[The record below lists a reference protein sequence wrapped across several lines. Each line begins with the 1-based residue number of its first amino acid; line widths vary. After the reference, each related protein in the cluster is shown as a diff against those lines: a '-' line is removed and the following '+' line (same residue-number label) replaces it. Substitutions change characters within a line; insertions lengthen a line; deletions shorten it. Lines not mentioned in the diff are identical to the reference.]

1 MPQRSHKADRDSCP
15 LLPTADVV
23 IRPHDISDV
32 KKRGGLNA
40 YLAALTCAQSLW
52 LQALPAQALLQLNH
66 AMSHDFGEENLPM
79 PMPYQALAWIMERR
93 HEEDFLG
100 NPVRH
105 FQHLASR
112 MSGPNKDLRVAR
124 AWVCFHLAERV
135 LPSEKFPRDQR
146 QIEKE
151 ELQIPEVN
159 TLFQELMKLVSTDE
173 IKLIKKLIGE
183 IR

>member
-1 MPQRSHKADRDSCP
+1 
-15 LLPTADVV
+15 
-23 IRPHDISDV
+23 
-32 KKRGGLNA
+32 
-40 YLAALTCAQSLW
+40 
-52 LQALPAQALLQLNH
+52 
-66 AMSHDFGEENLPM
+66 
-79 PMPYQALAWIMERR
+79 
-93 HEEDFLG
+93 
-100 NPVRH
+100 
-105 FQHLASR
+105 
-112 MSGPNKDLRVAR
+112 VAR

-173 IKLIKKLIGE
+173 IESIKKLIGE

>member
-1 MPQRSHKADRDSCP
+1 MPQRSHIADRDPCP

-32 KKRGGLNA
+32 RKRGGPNA

-66 AMSHDFGEENLPM
+66 AMSHDFGEENLPW

-93 HEEDFLG
+93 HEEGFLG

-173 IKLIKKLIGE
+173 IESIKKLIGE

>member
-1 MPQRSHKADRDSCP
+1 MPQRSHMADRDSCP

-23 IRPHDISDV
+23 IRPCDISDV
-32 KKRGGLNA
+32 KKRGGPNA

-66 AMSHDFGEENLPM
+66 AMSHDFGEENLPW

-93 HEEDFLG
+93 HEEGFLG

-135 LPSEKFPRDQR
+135 LPSEEFPRDQR

-151 ELQIPEVN
+151 ELKIPDTA
-159 TLFQELMKLVSTDE
+159 TLFQELMKLVSADE
-173 IKLIKKLIGE
+173 IKLIKQLIGE
-183 IR
+183 IH